1 MTLGD
6 IIKEYLEEHTVN
18 EFLRDSGISKAYT
31 YNLIN
36 NKGTNGAA
44 PTPTIDT
51 INKVAR
57 GIHSDF
63 DTVFSKLDQ
72 DLILSTQSRPHV
84 PVNRNGEGERTRM
97 SAHFF
102 FGEKDDGI
110 IQIRLKDPY
119 RSYLSVLSDE
129 TYTALLDAAKDC
141 TPAQIQVAID
151 MLKAFKGEQQ
161 T

>member
-44 PTPTIDT
+44 PTPTIET

-57 GIHSDF
+57 GVHSDF

-72 DLILSTQSRPHV
+72 DIIVSTQSRPHS
-84 PVNRNGEGERTRM
+84 PDNTDGSTERFRM
-97 SAHFF
+97 TSHFHV
-102 FGEKDDGI
+102 GEKEDGV
-110 IQIRLKDPY
+110 IQIRLKDTY
-119 RSYLSVLSDE
+119 RRYLPLLSNPIFCN
-129 TYTALLDAAKDC
+129 LLDAADGC
-141 TPAQIQVAID
+141 TPAQIQVAIE
-151 MLKAFKGEQQ
+151 MLKTFKEKK
-161 T
+161 

>member
-57 GIHSDF
+57 GVHSDF

-72 DLILSTQSRPHV
+72 DIILSTQSRPHI
-84 PVNRNGEGERTRM
+84 PDNKDRSDERHKV
-97 SAHFF
+97 SSNFIF
-102 FGEKDDGI
+102 DEKESGI
-110 IQIRLKDPY
+110 IQIRLKEPY
-119 RSYLSVLSDE
+119 RSYLSILSNR
-129 TYTALLDAAKDC
+129 TYLKLFDAARDC

-151 MLKAFKGEQQ
+151 MLNAFKGKE
-161 T
+161 